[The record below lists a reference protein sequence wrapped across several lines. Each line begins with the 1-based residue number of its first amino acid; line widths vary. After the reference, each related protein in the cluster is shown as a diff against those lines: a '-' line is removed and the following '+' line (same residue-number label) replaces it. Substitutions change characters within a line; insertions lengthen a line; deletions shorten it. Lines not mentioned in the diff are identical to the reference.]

1 MGSSFS
7 YVSRWQAPYKCPID
21 RMKMEELVGFG
32 GAGVSV
38 GFTLRKLHSDR
49 QPLFLHLHISQGL

>member
-1 MGSSFS
+1 
-7 YVSRWQAPYKCPID
+7 
-21 RMKMEELVGFG
+21 MKMEELVGFG